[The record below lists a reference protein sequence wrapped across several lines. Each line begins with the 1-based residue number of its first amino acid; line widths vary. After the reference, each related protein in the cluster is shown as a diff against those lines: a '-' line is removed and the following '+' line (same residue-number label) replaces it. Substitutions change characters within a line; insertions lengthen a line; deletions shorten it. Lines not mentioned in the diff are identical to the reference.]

1 MTDWKDA
8 PGLVRLCLFGRTWT
22 VFRHAEVPHG
32 ARAGMISDARAG
44 SAGHLRPLLFRLIS
58 DPWNRR
64 AIRPML
70 CQELNWQSIHAATPT
85 QLIDRFEACLA
96 GGRFFL
102 VERPLRLR
110 GGPAKKTAQTR
121 LPEPETEEW
130 VEQEPET
137 VAEGPA
143 EAYAMP
149 YEAALAQAEAL
160 KQAAKSGVPFCE
172 ECERASAMR

>member
-8 PGLVRLCLFGRTWT
+8 PGLVRLCLFGRAWT
-22 VFRHAEVPHG
+22 VFGQAEVPHG
-32 ARAGMISDARAG
+32 ARAGLASDARRAG
-44 SAGHLRPLLFRLIS
+44 SAGLLRPLLFRLLS

-64 AIRPML
+64 AIRPLL
-70 CQELNWQSIHAATPT
+70 CLELNWQSIHAATPT
-85 QLIDRFEACLA
+85 QLINRFEACLA
-96 GGRFFL
+96 GGRLFL

-110 GGPAKKTAQTR
+110 GGPAKKTAQAP

-130 VEQEPET
+130 VELEPDVVPE
-137 VAEGPA
+137 APA

-160 KQAAKSGVPFCE
+160 KQAAESGVPFCE
-172 ECERASAMR
+172 ECERA